1 MNRKIIVLITAMLA
15 LGCATQGISRY
26 LYYENTPVQVKNE
39 IVVAKPY
46 TQIWDIMVKEIA
58 KSFFVINNIDKES
71 RIINVSFSTN
81 SPSAYVDCGKSHRT
95 YTQGDKTEVYDYDT
109 AGPAIYKVAT
119 GRQENKLLSYYAVV
133 RREALLEGR
142 SNIYIAPIEKDSNN
156 TIVTVN
162 TRFILTIKEKGGTFA
177 ENVNGGVFSTGLLPE
192 QTTTLTCDTNHPE
205 QHNIYEVEKITVTC
219 FSKGKMENEIL
230 SMANK

>member
-1 MNRKIIVLITAMLA
+1 MHA

-46 TQIWDIMVKEIA
+46 TQVWDIMVKEIA

-71 RIINVSFSTN
+71 RIINMSFSTN
-81 SPSAYVDCGKSHRT
+81 LPSVFVDCGKSHRT
-95 YTQGDKTEVYDYDT
+95 YTQGDKTEVYDYDI

-119 GRQENKLLSYYAVV
+119 GRQENEFLSYYAVV
-133 RREALLEGR
+133 SREALLEGR
-142 SNIYIAPIEKDSNN
+142 SNIYIAPSEKDNSSS
-156 TIVTVN
+156 TVTVN

-177 ENVNGGVFSTGLLPE
+177 ENVNGGVFSLGLLPE
-192 QTTTLTCDTNHPE
+192 QTTVFTCDTNHPGK
-205 QHNIYEVEKITVTC
+205 HDIYVVEKITVTC
-219 FSKGKMENEIL
+219 FSKGKLENDIL
-230 SMANK
+230 NMVNK